1 MISSESKLLATIN
14 YFVAEQSSHKTPV
27 SISTVA
33 KWDLSVRW
41 ALSPGI
47 NQPRCTLRQSLIVAM
62 VTQQSSAIRTIC
74 MQIRSRGGDPS
85 GPAPS
90 HPGVI

>member
-33 KWDLSVRW
+33 KWDLSLRW

-47 NQPRCTLRQSLIVAM
+47 NQPTLRQSLIVAM
-62 VTQQSSAIRTIC
+62 VTQLSSAVRTIC
-74 MQIRSRGGDPS
+74 MQIRSR
-85 GPAPS
+85 AEETLLALLPS
-90 HPGVI
+90 HPGVL